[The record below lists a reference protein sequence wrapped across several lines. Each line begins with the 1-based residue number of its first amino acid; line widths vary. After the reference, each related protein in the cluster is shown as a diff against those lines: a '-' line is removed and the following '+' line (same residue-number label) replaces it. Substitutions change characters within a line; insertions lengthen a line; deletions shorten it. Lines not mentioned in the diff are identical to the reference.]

1 MTRKDQSVA
10 ARQKSLE
17 PVPPEANFTL
27 AGTRRMYAGMGVK
40 EFYCTIN
47 GYYRTQ
53 IFEFPRIDFHPDGD
67 EPHHE
72 IYVSPAV
79 QACVTANLL
88 DYFGNST
95 CGKHYAIS
103 PSLRHGVGETDEKIK
118 AQQKGHVPVFL
129 VIEECN
135 QLTPVEMKK
144 GECSISDE
152 VVVEGGKKIPM
163 LVGDREGEQFITAWA
178 TSDGA
183 WPELPNNQQRVNMIL
198 AGVRVGQRTADPIRK
213 YLDQNGLVT
222 DDGRFV
228 AMRRSTVSVR
238 LSTVTPMDTTAYRGR
253 VSEIRRAIAA
263 MEQDMG
269 APHMALLVNSMYRD
283 EYKDDAYQRLQ
294 YLQLWQSLVE
304 TGKKYLGYRGKDIKH
319 DAISVAGK
327 KTLQELTEY
336 RNDIAHWRT
345 DTINENFL
353 ADLQRTINEL
363 IHRKYF

>member
-1 MTRKDQSVA
+1 MTRKYRPVA
-10 ARQKSLE
+10 DRQKSLE
-17 PVPPEANFTL
+17 PVPPERNFAL
-27 AGTRRMYAGMGVK
+27 AGTQWMYAVMGGK

-53 IFEFPRIDFHPDGD
+53 IFEFPGIDFHPDGD

-72 IYVSPAV
+72 IYTSPAV
-79 QACVTANLL
+79 QACVTSNLL
-88 DYFGNST
+88 DYFGNSP
-95 CGKHYAIS
+95 CSKHYAIS
-103 PSLRHGVGETDEKIK
+103 PRLRHGVGETEEKIK
-118 AQQKGHVPVFL
+118 SQQKGRVPVFL
-129 VIEECN
+129 VIEEFN
-135 QLTPVEMKK
+135 RLTPVEMKK
-144 GECSISDE
+144 GECCIADE
-152 VVVEGGKKIPM
+152 VVVKDGKKIPL
-163 LVGDREGEQFITAWA
+163 LVGGREGKQFIIAWA
-178 TSDGA
+178 TRDGA
-183 WPELPNNQQRVNMIL
+183 WPELPNNQQLVNMIL

-222 DDGRFV
+222 DKGRFV
-228 AMRRSTVSVR
+228 VMMQPTGSAR
-238 LSTVTPMDTTAYRGR
+238 LSTVKPMDTTAYRDR
-253 VSEIRRAIAA
+253 VSEIRRAITA

-304 TGKKYLGYRGKDIKH
+304 TGEKYLGYQGKSIRCDGI
-319 DAISVAGK
+319 IVAGK
-327 KTLQELTEY
+327 KTLLELTDY
-336 RNDIAHWRT
+336 RDDIAHWWT